1 MLKLTTLSIELMGEE
16 YPLEVEWDEFDGRPE
31 IATAII
37 LKRFDYDKK
46 GVYYKNG
53 YWERLDITPILNR
66 DQMETIIQEIVED
79 GEKWWPMA
87 A

>member
-37 LKRFDYDKK
+37 LKRFDYDKH
-46 GVYYKNG
+46 GAYYKNG

>member
-1 MLKLTTLSIELMGEE
+1 M
-16 YPLEVEWDEFDGRPE
+16 
-31 IATAII
+31 
-37 LKRFDYDKK
+37 
-46 GVYYKNG
+46 YYKNG